1 MKNVK
6 IIIGANYGDEGKGLT
21 ARHFATKSDNSI
33 IVLDNGTAQRGHTV
47 DYIDG
52 SRHVFHHFGSA
63 ALDGVPT
70 YYNSNFLIHP
80 MEFRREWTELK
91 GRVPRG
97 FYAPDCFVITPFD
110 MLIDHMTE
118 DYIAVINGNREHG
131 SCGFGSWCAT
141 DRIKKFG
148 GIPILDLKE
157 SEEKYRFY
165 MDIIW
170 KECLAVLDDRKIN
183 IDKIPQYMPYFTEAS
198 ERRKNV
204 IENFKQ
210 DLRFFCMFNNPTAF
224 DFIWKQKDCFVFEMG
239 QGLGLDQNVD
249 NEWHTTSNTGVINP
263 YLALKD
269 KDNFSAEVCYVS
281 RTYLTRHGMGPLE
294 ENVKKKEINEN
305 MEDKT
310 NVFNNFQGNLRYGFI
325 EDMEQKKRIAKD
337 WSIVENDKRF
347 TKAKVLTHYN
357 EFVPSDNDSKYYS
370 DNKFEIKER

>member
-1 MKNVK
+1 
-6 IIIGANYGDEGKGLT
+6 
-21 ARHFATKSDNSI
+21 
-33 IVLDNGTAQRGHTV
+33 
-47 DYIDG
+47 
-52 SRHVFHHFGSA
+52 
-63 ALDGVPT
+63 
-70 YYNSNFLIHP
+70 
-80 MEFRREWTELK
+80 
-91 GRVPRG
+91 
-97 FYAPDCFVITPFD
+97 
-110 MLIDHMTE
+110 
-118 DYIAVINGNREHG
+118 
-131 SCGFGSWCAT
+131 
-141 DRIKKFG
+141 
-148 GIPILDLKE
+148 
-157 SEEKYRFY
+157 

-183 IDKIPQYMPYFTEAS
+183 IDKIPQYMSYFTEVS